1 MISASDLIAEIQLI
15 ATEEPALKQR
25 VRTDNLVC
33 QLDSLVASG
42 LLALGVD
49 AKTIA
54 GVTFDKGTFRECVEL
69 LASELSMKDTTPAQM
84 NWLANAYMHDRKRKT
99 WAEAVQAADA
109 TVIMR
114 EDLMTANEEELSE
127 EDYWAE
133 CELLRGSFVTEEC
146 VLQERYRK
154 EMARAFAGENTWEEV
169 YYWATKWIVE
179 YVDEA
184 TKAFLDW
191 KC

>member
-1 MISASDLIAEIQLI
+1 MITASDLIAEIQLI

-25 VRTDNLVC
+25 VRTHNLVC

-54 GVTFDKGTFRECVEL
+54 SVTFDKGTFRECVEL

-99 WAEAVQAADA
+99 WAEAVRAADA
-109 TVIMR
+109 AVIER
-114 EDLMTANEEELSE
+114 EDLMTSDEEELSE

-133 CELLRGSFVTEEC
+133 CELLRGSAVVEEC
-146 VLQERYRK
+146 AIQERYRK
-154 EMARAFAGENTWEEV
+154 EMARAFAGETSWEDL
-169 YYWATKWIVE
+169 YYWSTNVVVA